1 MFILFLIMKV
11 LLYLLITILC
21 FILLFVII
29 PFDYEFNTKID
40 EKIKAG
46 ASLSFF
52 HRILK
57 IMMTYE
63 GKETMLSIK
72 LMGLKVIRKKIK
84 VSTKEVKKD
93 EIKNKKNNNF
103 NIKDYFQ
110 REFINDLISYFKD
123 IINIIKPKG
132 IKTNGIYGF
141 EDPSLT
147 GIACGIIPIV
157 SSLIPTSHINLE
169 PVFHDEII
177 DIYCEIYGRVS
188 LLLAAIRTLR
198 FVLKKNNRRKIFKK
212 LKKSETY

>member
-1 MFILFLIMKV
+1 MFILFLIIKV
-11 LLYLLITILC
+11 LLYLLIIIFC
-21 FILLFVII
+21 SILLFVII
-29 PFDYEFNTKID
+29 PFEYEFNTKID

-46 ASLSFF
+46 VNLSFF
-52 HRILK
+52 NKFLK

-63 GKETMLSIK
+63 EKETLLLIK
-72 LMGLKVIRKKIK
+72 VMGLRIIRKKIK
-84 VSTKEVKKD
+84 MSSKEVKKE

-103 NIKDYFQ
+103 NIKDYIQ
-110 REFINDLISYFKD
+110 REFINDLINYFKD

-132 IKTNGIYGF
+132 IKINGIYGF

-157 SSLIPTSHINLE
+157 SSVIPTSHINLQ
-169 PVFHDEII
+169 PVFDDEII
-177 DIYCEIYGRVS
+177 DINCEIYGRVS
-188 LLLAAIRTLR
+188 LLIATIKTLR